1 MPPHGPNRRRL
12 RLPHAHP
19 SHPSAYRG
27 SGGEARDH
35 SVESLDRG
43 PDRLSGP
50 LLCVS
55 ERRLLPRSHRCCGER
70 GLRGRVRRASPGWSG
85 IRRSLRDR
93 AKRLGGRPRQCLR
106 RRGHW
111 TSRRA
116 SLAPISAS
124 HVAPMM
130 WHTRAYRPEDLGSLA
145 EFLAPLGDESFGS
158 RLRGRVDAYY
168 RWKYGNGAGESN
180 RIRVAV
186 GTNGLMG
193 VVAMLPRRIKL
204 GARILTVFE
213 LGDLLTDSRY
223 RRQGVFSILAR
234 EACEASAAMGALSYV
249 KPNAR
254 SGPIL
259 VNRLGFRRLVE
270 LDTLA
275 RPIRVSRILAHRF
288 GRLTGVWTQPLDTL
302 FAVCGSSGA
311 LLVTR
316 ETTFTEE
323 FDGLWDAVAGEYPA
337 IVVRDRAY
345 LEWRYEENP
354 TEYTILVARDAS
366 GRLQGFAVGLVVES
380 EA

>member
-1 MPPHGPNRRRL
+1 
-12 RLPHAHP
+12 
-19 SHPSAYRG
+19 
-27 SGGEARDH
+27 
-35 SVESLDRG
+35 
-43 PDRLSGP
+43 
-50 LLCVS
+50 
-55 ERRLLPRSHRCCGER
+55 
-70 GLRGRVRRASPGWSG
+70 
-85 IRRSLRDR
+85 
-93 AKRLGGRPRQCLR
+93 
-106 RRGHW
+106 
-111 TSRRA
+111 
-116 SLAPISAS
+116 
-124 HVAPMM
+124 M

-380 EA
+380 EAKKIGYLVDILTRRRDRATQVALVNGILRSCSDEGAQTVYTWIVNARASVQSTLRSTLRSLGFFPRGGSGVLWRPHVDGLPADPRAWYLTMSDFDGI